1 MDKAVVKRLAT
12 VVVVGGIM
20 LYLFYEP
27 KEGNLVND
35 ILEVMSKR
43 VISSLGG
50 IEEWAIC
57 L

>member
-1 MDKAVVKRLAT
+1 MDKAAAKRLAT
-12 VVVVGGIM
+12 VVVVGGMM

-43 VISSLGG
+43 VLSNLGG
-50 IEEWAIC
+50 VE
-57 L
+57 

>member
-1 MDKAVVKRLAT
+1 KSFTMDKAVAKRLAT

-50 IEEWAIC
+50 IEE
-57 L
+57 

>member
-1 MDKAVVKRLAT
+1 MDKAAAKRLAT
-12 VVVVGGIM
+12 VVVVSGMM

-43 VISSLGG
+43 VLSNLGG
-50 IEEWAIC
+50 AE
-57 L
+57 